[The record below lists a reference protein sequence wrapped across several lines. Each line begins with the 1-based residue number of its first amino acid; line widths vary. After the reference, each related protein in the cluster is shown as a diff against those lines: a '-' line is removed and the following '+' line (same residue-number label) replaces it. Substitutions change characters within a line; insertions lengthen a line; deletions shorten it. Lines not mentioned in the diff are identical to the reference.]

1 MHELVR
7 EILVDADPE
16 TIFPFL
22 VDAEKHVEWCGT
34 VAELD
39 ARPGGVYRSLIRG
52 EHQAV
57 GEFVEVVPNERVVYT
72 FGWDVEGNPITPGST
87 RIEISLHPEGG
98 KTLVRLRHSDLPDPQ
113 AVTDHI
119 QGWDFY
125 LARLAIVAPGGDAGS
140 EVVSPAE
147 AASA

>member
-7 EILVDADPE
+7 EILVDAEPE

-22 VDAEKHVEWCGT
+22 VDSEKHVEWCGT

-39 ARPGGVYRSLIRG
+39 PRPGGVYKALIRG
-52 EHQAV
+52 ENQAV

-87 RIEISLHPEGG
+87 RIEISLHREGG
-98 KTLVRLRHSDLPDPQ
+98 KTLVRLRHSGLPDPQ
-113 AVTDHI
+113 AVTDHT
-119 QGWDFY
+119 QGWDHY
-125 LARLAIVAPGGDAGS
+125 LGRLATVATGGDPGRDEVAHAGS
-140 EVVSPAE
+140 
-147 AASA
+147 ASA